1 MTPIKVDH
9 NLCTISSTK
18 NTMLTVSEFL
28 KKITEE
34 KAAEEKRLQEKRA
47 KEVKGAFQNI
57 AMLMMNTSAW
67 EDIKLL
73 PRMIMIVLSDEAIDL
88 FQESM
93 KILGKEIICSGN
105 GTGTIYKNT
114 SSDRTINI
122 DCNYHYP
129 VENLDDI
136 FAKIVDELAD
146 RGDSDRTEIEKIAEA
161 FNNPDP
167 WV

>member
-1 MTPIKVDH
+1 MYNRFCIK
-9 NLCTISSTK
+9 
-18 NTMLTVSEFL
+18 TMLTVSEFA
-28 KKITEE
+28 KKIAEA

-105 GTGTIYKNT
+105 GTGIIYKNT
-114 SSDRTINI
+114 CGDRTINI
-122 DCNYHYP
+122 DCNYP
-129 VENLDDI
+129 AENIDDI

-167 WV
+167 CV